1 MTSISSAGLT
11 PSAFTSPR
19 DLLQNELQSEVS
31 SGAISA
37 DDQSALSSALDD
49 IHSALKSE
57 RESDQASGAGRP
69 THEQMQS
76 KINDLIANEVQNGT
90 LTSDQA
96 DELKNVF
103 AKAFSHG
110 ADGAGG
116 PGGPGGPGGSS
127 GQGGQGDACA
137 PGGAGDASASS
148 SSSSSSSDQLN
159 QVLSDFLKSVQQS
172 LSQTQNPTYD
182 SSGDTGS
189 VSIAALVV
197 NYQA

>member
-1 MTSISSAGLT
+1 MTSISSASLA
-11 PSAFTSPR
+11 PQAFTSPQ

-37 DDQSALSSALDD
+37 SDQSALSSALDNID
-49 IHSALKSE
+49 STLRGQRPEAGSTPPSP
-57 RESDQASGAGRP
+57 SD
-69 THEQMQS
+69 MKS
-76 KINDLIANEVQNGT
+76 KINDLIANEVQNGK

-103 AKAFSHG
+103 AKAFSHRG
-110 ADGAGG
+110 DGAGG
-116 PGGPGGPGGSS
+116 PGGPGGA
-127 GQGGQGDACA
+127 GGQ
-137 PGGAGDASASS
+137 GGAGDASA
-148 SSSSSSSDQLN
+148 SSSSSDQLN

-172 LSQTQNPTYD
+172 LSQNPTYD

>member
-1 MTSISSAGLT
+1 MTSISSAGLA
-11 PSAFTSPR
+11 PNAFTSPR
-19 DLLQNELQSEVS
+19 DLLQNELQSEAS

-37 DDQSALSSALDD
+37 NDQSALSSALDD
-49 IHSALKSE
+49 IHSALKGE
-57 RESDQASGAGRP
+57 RESERASGAARP
-69 THEQMQS
+69 TPDQMKS
-76 KINDLIANEVQNGT
+76 KINDLIANEVQNGK

-110 ADGAGG
+110 PGGADGPQGG
-116 PGGPGGPGGSS
+116 PGGPGGPGDAGAAGGS
-127 GQGGQGDACA
+127 
-137 PGGAGDASASS
+137 GDASASS
-148 SSSSSSSDQLN
+148 SSSDQLN
-159 QVLSDFLKSVQQS
+159 QLLSDFLKQVQQS
-172 LSQTQNPTYD
+172 QSQSPIYD

>member
-1 MTSISSAGLT
+1 
-11 PSAFTSPR
+11 
-19 DLLQNELQSEVS
+19 
-31 SGAISA
+31 
-37 DDQSALSSALDD
+37 
-49 IHSALKSE
+49 HSALKSE
-57 RESDQASGAGRP
+57 RESDRASGAQRP

-76 KINDLIANEVQNGT
+76 KINDLIANEVQNGK

-110 ADGAGG
+110 GDGAGG
-116 PGGPGGPGGSS
+116 PGGPGGPGGAG
-127 GQGGQGDACA
+127 GQGGQGGSCA
-137 PGGAGDASASS
+137 PGGAGDASA
-148 SSSSSSSDQLN
+148 SSSSSDQLN

-172 LSQTQNPTYD
+172 LSQNPTYD

>member
-1 MTSISSAGLT
+1 MTSISSAGLA

-37 DDQSALSSALDD
+37 NDQSALSSALDD
-49 IHSALKSE
+49 IDSTL
-57 RESDQASGAGRP
+57 RGQRPESGSTRP
-69 THEQMQS
+69 SPSDMKS
-76 KINDLIANEVQNGT
+76 KINDLIANEVQNGK

-110 ADGAGG
+110 GDGAGG
-116 PGGPGGPGGSS
+116 PSGSGGPTGSG
-127 GQGGQGDACA
+127 GQGGQGESCA
-137 PGGAGDASASS
+137 AGGSGNASASS
-148 SSSSSSSDQLN
+148 GSADQLS
-159 QVLSDFLKSVQQS
+159 QLLSDFLKSVQQS
-172 LSQTQNPTYD
+172 LSQSSTYD

>member
-1 MTSISSAGLT
+1 MTSISSAGLAPNT
-11 PSAFTSPR
+11 FTSPR

-37 DDQSALSSALDD
+37 NDQSALSSALDD
-49 IHSALKSE
+49 IHSALKGERQSE
-57 RESDQASGAGRP
+57 RASGAARP
-69 THEQMQS
+69 TPEQMQS

-96 DELKNVF
+96 GELKNVF

-110 ADGAGG
+110 GDGAGG
-116 PGGPGGPGGSS
+116 PGGPGGPGGSG
-127 GQGGQGDACA
+127 GQGGQGESCA
-137 PGGAGDASASS
+137 AGGAGDASASS
-148 SSSSSSSDQLN
+148 SSSDQLS

-172 LSQTQNPTYD
+172 LSKNPTYD

>member
-1 MTSISSAGLT
+1 MTSISSASLA
-11 PSAFTSPR
+11 PQAFTSPQ

-37 DDQSALSSALDD
+37 NDQSALSSALDD

-57 RESDQASGAGRP
+57 RESDRASGAQRP

-76 KINDLIANEVQNGT
+76 KINDLIANEVQNGK

-103 AKAFSHG
+103 AKAFSHRG
-110 ADGAGG
+110 DGAGG
-116 PGGPGGPGGSS
+116 PGGPGGA
-127 GQGGQGDACA
+127 GGQ
-137 PGGAGDASASS
+137 GGAGDASA
-148 SSSSSSSDQLN
+148 SSSSSDQLN

-172 LSQTQNPTYD
+172 LSQNPTYD

>member
-1 MTSISSAGLT
+1 MFLGTATKRGETKRPSAGKVSLSRMRLSIPRRLAPNWHPRGPAHFGWGSPMTSISSAGLA

-49 IHSALKSE
+49 IDSALKSE

-110 ADGAGG
+110 GDGA
-116 PGGPGGPGGSS
+116 GGPGGPGGSS
-127 GQGGQGDACA
+127 GQGGQG
-137 PGGAGDASASS
+137 
-148 SSSSSSSDQLN
+148 
-159 QVLSDFLKSVQQS
+159 
-172 LSQTQNPTYD
+172 
-182 SSGDTGS
+182 
-189 VSIAALVV
+189 
-197 NYQA
+197 